1 MARKNFPERVK
12 ARRRQAMEQVGDRI
26 KRNGKAANPDE
37 HEKKGITNDKE
48 RQRLEQAKHEK
59 ALLEKRI

>member
-12 ARRRQAMEQVGDRI
+12 ARRRQAMEQVSDRI
-26 KRNGKAANPDE
+26 KRNGKAAHPDE
-37 HEKKGITNDKE
+37 QERKGITNDKE
-48 RQRLEQAKHEK
+48 RQRLEQAKYEK

>member
-1 MARKNFPERVK
+1 MARKNFPGRIK
-12 ARRRQAMEQVGDRI
+12 ARQEQAMVEVKDRI
-26 KRNGKAANPDE
+26 KRNGKAAHPDE

-48 RQRLEQAKHEK
+48 RQRLEQAKYEK